1 MSELL
6 DLAFAKLRQLPS
18 EQQDAIATWLMHVAD
33 DDLPAVILTSEEERS
48 LTLSLEQAARGEFV
62 SDEAMRQLWA
72 KHGL

>member
-6 DLAFAKLRQLPS
+6 DRAFAKLRELPL

-48 LTLSLEQAARGEFV
+48 LSLEQAARGEFV
-62 SDEAMRQLWA
+62 SDEAMQQLWA

>member
-6 DLAFAKLRQLPS
+6 DRAFAKLRQLPS